1 MNDKTLIDILCTLNK
16 QIVYLSH
23 EHNKSVNSLLILPY
37 SMFLDFSISKKK
49 NKYLFNNLALLN
61 DYLTICVRSNIFIC
75 LFVVLKSHCLFLV

>member
-1 MNDKTLIDILCTLNK
+1 MNDKTLNDIFCTLNE

-37 SMFLDFSISKKK
+37 SMLLDFSLSNK
-49 NKYLFNNLALLN
+49 NINNLFNNLALLN

-75 LFVVLKSHCLFLV
+75 LFVVLISHCLFLV